1 MLTAWLRVISE
12 EMSIFGGIF
21 MQHREGKQ
29 PVLQGARGR
38 VDSGCFGLNLSSATH
53 YLRELE

>member
-1 MLTAWLRVISE
+1 
-12 EMSIFGGIF
+12 MSIFGGIF
-21 MQHREGKQ
+21 MQHGDGKQ